1 MIGFGVF
8 IFPGPKN
15 NQLQKNR
22 TQTRTKVPI
31 SSNFLGIVFFLLG
44 LEPSSNL
51 LGHDNSQLPR
61 ANEHIVLSRN
71 HDHLY
76 TSRRYA
82 RRKREG
88 RRLAWQMVFAT
99 KPRYCYPSP
108 KAYGPCGEAMPTRG
122 CGEGQQ
128 SPAADGWQGADATSM
143 TPRCGV
149 GCRLLNC
156 SMLTRVLRVLSVV
169 FAAEV
174 PGSCRALGSG
184 ATHTHHTARPTQTLH
199 IAPRWHRLTFFSW
212 LP

>member
-108 KAYGPCGEAMPTRG
+108 TAYGPCGEAMPTRG

-128 SPAADGWQGADATSM
+128 SHAAEGWQGTDATSM

-149 GCRLLNC
+149 RCRLLQYADAGALC
-156 SMLTRVLRVLSVV
+156 AVFFCCHLKYLVVVVLW
-169 FAAEV
+169 
-174 PGSCRALGSG
+174 ALGQ
-184 ATHTHHTARPTQTLH
+184 HTHIKQH
-199 IAPRWHRLTFFSW
+199 APRTQ
-212 LP
+212 